1 MVRPAFSPLPN
12 VICISTEVQ
21 RLANGFFTTRM
32 LLGRQERGAWLC
44 LCCCEQFWWVVI
56 QIMALM
62 GDDARVAIEEFENE
76 VPRVCSLLKILDPE
90 LGDRPQTRSS
100 LVFLVTIA
108 IYR

>member
-1 MVRPAFSPLPN
+1 
-12 VICISTEVQ
+12 
-21 RLANGFFTTRM
+21 
-32 LLGRQERGAWLC
+32 
-44 LCCCEQFWWVVI
+44 
-56 QIMALM
+56 MALM